1 MIKLLTSLFM
11 RFTLFVICSVN
22 KRALKAVPYQ
32 GPMILIGNHV
42 NFLDVLVALTC
53 SYPRKIFFLV
63 KKETF
68 ETPFLRFL
76 FNTWGSISVDRGT
89 ADFKALSKAVDVL
102 NKGHFFAIAPEGT
115 RTKDGR
121 LIKAH
126 AGLVVIALKSKAT
139 IMPIAQYG
147 MEKFFKNI
155 KKLRR
160 TKITIQVG
168 APFMI
173 CPGSTYPDKEERQL
187 IADEIMYQVAE
198 LLPAEYRGY
207 YSDLSKATTNYLNF
221 DVPIIKSIR
230 QPWRQK
236 VTSAVRKYFFA
247 AKNPAS

>member
-1 MIKLLTSLFM
+1 MIKLLFNLVM
-11 RFTLFVICSVN
+11 RFILFVTCNVN
-22 KRALKAVPYQ
+22 KKALKAVPRQ
-32 GPMILIGNHV
+32 GPLILIGNHI
-42 NFLDVLVALTC
+42 NFLDVLAALTF

-76 FNTWGSISVDRGT
+76 FNTWESIPVDRGT
-89 ADFKALSKAVDVL
+89 ADFQALNKAAEVL
-102 NKGHFFAIAPEGT
+102 NQGHFFGIAPEGT

-126 AGLVVIALKSKAT
+126 TGVVVIALKSEAT
-139 IMPIAQYG
+139 IMPVVQYG
-147 MEKFFKNI
+147 GEKFFKNF

-173 CPGSTYPDKEERQL
+173 GPGSTYPDKKERRL
-187 IADEIMYQVAE
+187 IADEIMYQMAK

-207 YSDLSKATTNYLNF
+207 YSDLSKTTTNYLKF
-221 DVPIIKSIR
+221 DVPGIKSIH
-230 QPWRQK
+230 QPWWQK
-236 VTSAVRKYFFA
+236 VANAVRNYFSTA
-247 AKNPAS
+247 RNPAA

>member
-1 MIKLLTSLFM
+1 M
-11 RFTLFVICSVN
+11 RFVLFVICNVD
-22 KRALKAVPYQ
+22 KKALKSVPCQ

-42 NFLDVLVALTC
+42 NSLDVLAALAF
-53 SYPRKIFFLV
+53 SYPRKIFFFV

-89 ADFKALSKAVDVL
+89 ADFKALNKAVGVL
-102 NKGHFFAIAPEGT
+102 NQGHFFAIAPEGT

-121 LIKAH
+121 LIRAH
-126 AGLVVIALKSKAT
+126 AGVVLIALKSKAA
-139 IMPIAQYG
+139 IMPIVQYG
-147 MEKFFKNI
+147 EEKLSENI

-160 TKITIQVG
+160 TKVTIQVG

-187 IADEIMYQVAE
+187 IADEIMYQMAK

-207 YSDLSKATTNYLNF
+207 YSDLSKTTTNYLNF
-221 DVPIIKSIR
+221 DVPIIKSIH
-230 QPWRQK
+230 
-236 VTSAVRKYFFA
+236 
-247 AKNPAS
+247 